1 MNRIPFQDLLALE
14 YYEMNFL
21 VLERER
27 MKITRRG
34 PLTPAE
40 DARLNAI
47 DAEMEHWASQ
57 IETIDPDYFYED
69 EDI

>member
-1 MNRIPFQDLLALE
+1 
-14 YYEMNFL
+14 MNFL